1 MNGSSFPLYRLKRR
15 LVAVDAGFELFG
27 GCRIERRQRHGV
39 LSAYSFSNINP
50 ADYTVTVAGKSV
62 QAAVVATELT
72 TADVNVPV
80 DSPVAAPVSGG
91 TLQNSPATVAI
102 DATVDPTTTVDLDS
116 VELWDPDTETW
127 GNEVVVSGE
136 GTWRVTSGGDLK
148 FTPIAGFTG
157 DSSEVTYRFHDAYGT
172 PATVR
177 LRW

>member
-1 MNGSSFPLYRLKRR
+1 MPVSSF
-15 LVAVDAGFELFG
+15 LVGAALSGAIDMGD
-27 GCRIERRQRHGV
+27 

-62 QAAVVATELT
+62 PAAVVATELT